1 MNIQFQ
7 GKYKSIGPFEWN
19 DIPSFVVITGLNGTG
34 KSQLLRLIHATVVG
48 SQQITEK
55 LSISGAVFKPE
66 EVSYIEGEWRLQN
79 TGPFDYVRIL
89 NEVNRLY
96 SNFRERQQWQRN
108 DRGDLNLYA
117 AYESVLTLSGKE
129 DPQSISR
136 EEFVSLFPKYLL
148 ENEERIPHILS
159 KVFFEYRLAE
169 IDLKSR
175 DYTPDGILAELGTK
189 PWQVVREII
198 QESKLPFEIN
208 DPEGLAL
215 FDQFH
220 LKLTHR
226 QTHEEID
233 FSDLSS
239 GEKVLLSLAFYLFSS
254 REKNTFPKLLLLDE
268 PDAHLHPSMSK
279 QFLDVIKNIL
289 VEKYGVQVI
298 MTTHSPSTVILAP
311 DDSIYEMA
319 FDKPRIRKSSSKSH
333 LVSLLTS
340 GLVLVNEGAKY
351 LLVEDEADKVF
362 YSYIF
367 NEFLAS
373 GTVDSEVPLIFIPA
387 STKTSTGG
395 KNVVAGWVKKLR
407 KSGLVGILNGLID
420 GDNGNPIS
428 DGIYK
433 IDRYCIENYL
443 ADPIVAYAALLDLE
457 IAPPIAEITL
467 SLGQEHKLA
476 LMSNTQLQ
484 AIADTI
490 LAKLQSKMLS
500 FFTDFDASLENT
512 LREVEFVGDKKLS
525 YPAWLLERTG
535 KKLINE
541 VYPAAFSPRVNREIL
556 FRALKRVNLLP
567 VDLRDKFI
575 EIRNSV

>member
-1 MNIQFQ
+1 MNIKFD

-34 KSQLLRLIHATVVG
+34 KSQLLRLIHATVVE
-48 SQQITEK
+48 SKQITER
-55 LSISGAVFKPE
+55 LSISGALFKPE

-79 TGPFDYVRIL
+79 TGRLDYARIL
-89 NEVNRLY
+89 SEVDNLY
-96 SNFRERQQWQRN
+96 NQFKQHKWSRN
-108 DRGDLNLYA
+108 DRRELNLYA
-117 AYESVLTLSGKE
+117 AYESVLTLSGKK
-129 DPQSISR
+129 DPQSLSR

-175 DYTPDGILAELGTK
+175 DYTPDRILAELGAK

-198 QESKLPFEIN
+198 QESKLPFDIN
-208 DPEGLAL
+208 DPEGLTL

-233 FSDLSS
+233 FADLSS
-239 GEKVLLSLAFYLFSS
+239 GERVLLSLAFYLFSS

-289 VEKYGVQVI
+289 VDKYGVQVI

-311 DDSIYEMA
+311 DDAIYEMA

-333 LVSLLTS
+333 LISLLTS

-351 LLVEDEADKVF
+351 LLVEDEADKIF
-362 YSYIF
+362 YSHIF
-367 NEFLAS
+367 NEFVAA
-373 GTVDSEVPLIFIPA
+373 GAVDSEVPLIFIPA
-387 STKTSTGG
+387 STRTSSGG

-407 KSGLVGILNGLID
+407 ESGLVGILNGLID

-428 DGIYK
+428 EGIYK

-443 ADPIVAYAALLDLE
+443 ADPIVVYAALLDLE
-457 IAPPIAEITL
+457 MAPPVAGIPL

-490 LAKLQSKMLS
+490 LSKVQSRMAS
-500 FFTDFDASLENT
+500 FFTDFDASLENSR
-512 LREVEFVGDKKLS
+512 REVEFIGDKKLS
-525 YPAWLLERTG
+525 YPIWVLNRTG
-535 KKLINE
+535 KKLVNE
-541 VYPAAFSPRVNREIL
+541 LYPAAFSPKVKRDTL

-567 VDLRDKFI
+567 LDLRDKFV